1 MLTTNPSVA
10 GVIPSASEIGTTVK
24 INAPVMKKMRPNESH
39 PRINLNESFPRCP
52 KTRIEAEKRAL
63 SNTKMRA

>member
-1 MLTTNPSVA
+1 
-10 GVIPSASEIGTTVK
+10 
-24 INAPVMKKMRPNESH
+24 MKKMRPNESH